1 MNSAHL
7 PATLR
12 DAFERP
18 TLKQKEDY
26 GRFAH
31 NLAAAAI
38 IGAVT
43 VLFFSDAS
51 LVGALRITGLM
62 LSALI
67 CFALGAVLT
76 KGE

>member
-1 MNSAHL
+1 
-7 PATLR
+7 
-12 DAFERP
+12 
-18 TLKQKEDY
+18 LKQKEAY

-43 VLFFSDAS
+43 VLFSEAS

>member
-1 MNSAHL
+1 M
-7 PATLR
+7 
-12 DAFERP
+12 DAFCPQPRCGSNNRRG
-18 TLKQKEDY
+18 Y
-26 GRFAH
+26 R
-31 NLAAAAI
+31 AI
-38 IGAVT
+38 
-43 VLFFSDAS
+43 FSDAS